1 MWEPAC
7 VEETARVMC
16 GCACRSVT
24 VRRLRLEHSA
34 RLSEIVRDVMGGCI
48 RPQTFVNDGHGGR
61 DDSMNGC
68 GCEFDLRVG
77 CKTTYGVIYIHTLIY
92 YVHREIDICTDTYIH
107 REREM
112 DGDGEAA
119 VYKIRRITHLPLLCA

>member
-1 MWEPAC
+1 M
-7 VEETARVMC
+7 MC

-34 RLSEIVRDVMGGCI
+34 RLSEIVRDVVGGCI

-107 REREM
+107 RERERWM
-112 DGDGEAA
+112 AMERLQYIKSAGSHTCPYSVPEWM
-119 VYKIRRITHLPLLCA
+119 